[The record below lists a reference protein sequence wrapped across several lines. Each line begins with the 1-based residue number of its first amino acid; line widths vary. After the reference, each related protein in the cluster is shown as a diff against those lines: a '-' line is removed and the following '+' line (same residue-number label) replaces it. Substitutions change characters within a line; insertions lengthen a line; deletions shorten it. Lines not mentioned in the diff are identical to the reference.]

1 MSCAM
6 QPVVVARSARNI
18 VVVRM
23 PPLDCH
29 PWNQHYMLQ
38 PREESWGGDGQEERA
53 VSILHRGELFPSQH
67 GGAPRASPYPADRRP
82 AIRHTPARRM
92 QQGPLEHRSIRCR
105 NPVQNPR
112 KADRQARERRL
123 RLFVF
128 RLAVR
133 CRRTGRNLMMS
144 DNAKPPTATMATPDM
159 TWTLDLPERLR
170 LAVADAVVIF
180 SRIDNALIE
189 GIWVLE
195 EADPKRKRQIAK
207 ARAHENIGYV
217 KGVVAEHL
225 KLDIEE
231 TWNALDQMRQERN
244 LISHGVWMM
253 RFGGDGPNGKP
264 VTTKG
269 LPHVLW
275 HSKMLEEDDYVV
287 AEAFDFW

>member
-1 MSCAM
+1 
-6 QPVVVARSARNI
+6 
-18 VVVRM
+18 
-23 PPLDCH
+23 
-29 PWNQHYMLQ
+29 
-38 PREESWGGDGQEERA
+38 
-53 VSILHRGELFPSQH
+53 
-67 GGAPRASPYPADRRP
+67 
-82 AIRHTPARRM
+82 
-92 QQGPLEHRSIRCR
+92 
-105 NPVQNPR
+105 
-112 KADRQARERRL
+112 
-123 RLFVF
+123 
-128 RLAVR
+128 
-133 CRRTGRNLMMS
+133 MMS

-287 AEAFDFW
+287 AEAFDFWRFDRFMKHAEVLLTTFRQFKALAEEAIAEKKRSRVVEAPENS